1 MFKIFIGGLPAFI
14 SDEQVIE
21 LLQTFGELK
30 SFNLVK
36 DANGLSRGFAFCEYL
51 KPELTDLACE
61 GLHGLEMAEKKL
73 IVQRASVGGVSMPNV
88 DGALPGAGM
97 GRPILPIE
105 ILGPNGLKP
114 PVPTHVVLLL
124 NCVKPE
130 DILDDAHYDEIYDD
144 IKLECE
150 TFGEVEKLVM
160 PRPHE
165 DDDIYVPGLKKVFVK
180 FKDVNCARIAQLA
193 LAGRKYNGNTVLSTY
208 YDDQKFDADVLV

>member
-51 KPELTDLACE
+51 KPEITDLACE

-130 DILDDAHYDEIYDD
+130 DILDDADYDEIYDD

-193 LAGRKYNGNTVLSTY
+193 LAGRKYNGNTVLTTY
-208 YDDQKFDADVLV
+208 YDDQKFDANVLV